1 MADEVIGGVAVQITG
16 DVSQLNAILGNAVS
30 IAGVAGGKVA
40 SAFNTGAA
48 ATSEF
53 SAATET
59 AAAAEGEFAG
69 ATEIANAALGHQ
81 VSQLQA
87 TSGAIRTALGEQSI
101 RAAERFLTMIPGLG
115 AALQVAFPVIGAVAL
130 FEAISRVVGKSED
143 LKAALK
149 EQQTQAEATN
159 KADEELVRT
168 LDRIGVAGIGRQ
180 FGGGAEATAQANLL
194 KAQAQDVGNEILG
207 IESKIRGLKAQTT
220 GKLIGGPSADVVAA
234 QVAAEEEKINQALD
248 KQQGL
253 YAQAGQAALE
263 AGQKRQTEA
272 GQLSSAQIAQQE
284 SVNAHLAALNKA
296 YSDESIEQA
305 HSAVQLQIAA
315 MHDREAAA
323 VSTEAEELRV
333 AQAKEQAITQALAS
347 EVPKR
352 IALIRAG
359 GAAKAAGKSAPEQ
372 ARIGVETQTKVGDY
386 QAEADQKTLAAHA
399 ETAKAQSALD
409 IAQTDR
415 SRQVAEQ
422 LATAW
427 ERSYDAITAAAKK
440 TQDEVDAGVEKQL
453 QTQLRVAEIQD
464 KSAGEVKALQIQG
477 QKIALEAQYGAQVSH
492 TLAQQI
498 DYLQQIAA
506 IDSQINNAKLAG
518 LQADLATAQAAA
530 DDVRDETKI
539 AQLQAQIA
547 ALKQQGPNQQAQVQ
561 RQVADTQAKS
571 GLGPQLG
578 NAAQSGAA
586 SLANALAEG
595 IVKGGKG
602 LGKDI
607 RESLQNIGKQMLGDA
622 IKTGVE
628 DMVIAITGN
637 TIATNVNT
645 LWTQILALAQSLF
658 GFADGTDSAPGGMAL
673 VGEKGP
679 EIVNLPRG
687 SQVIPN
693 HAIKGYA
700 NGTSYSSTAFQTGT
714 TNLHFHVHGMS
725 NPDQFIEHVVRKL
738 PDKLKARSPQFGPYS
753 R

>member
-1 MADEVIGGVAVQITG
+1 MPETIGGVAVQIAG
-16 DVSQLNAILGNAVS
+16 DVSQLNAVLGNAVS

-149 EQQTQAEATN
+149 EQETQAEATN

-180 FGGGAEATAQANLL
+180 FGGAAEATAQANLL

-323 VSTEAEELRV
+323 VATAAEELRM
-333 AQAKEQAITQALAS
+333 AQANEAAITADHRANVQR
-347 EVPKR
+347 R
-352 IALIRAG
+352 IAEIKAG
-359 GAAKAAGKSAPEQ
+359 GAAEAAGKAQPEQ
-372 ARIGVETQTKVGDY
+372 QRIATQTQTKIGDY
-386 QAEADQKTLAAHA
+386 QAEVDAQTLAAHA
-399 ETAKAQSALD
+399 ETAKAQSALN
-409 IAQTDR
+409 IAQADR

-422 LATAW
+422 LATTW

-440 TQDEVDAGVEKQL
+440 TQDEVDAGVERQIAANA
-453 QTQLRVAEIQD
+453 RVMEVQE
-464 KSAGEVKALQIQG
+464 KSAGALNESKIQA
-477 QKIALEAQYGAQVSH
+477 QEIAIEGQYGSEVAH
-492 TLAQQI
+492 TLS
-498 DYLQQIAA
+498 QQIAYMNA
-506 IDSQINNAKLAG
+506 IAALDSQARQAKIAG
-518 LQADLATAQAAA
+518 LQAELQVAETLDEQSRDLVKIATLKGQ
-530 DDVRDETKI
+530 I
-539 AQLQAQIA
+539 AQLSQADA
-547 ALKQQGPNQQAQVQ
+547 NASQQA
-561 RQVADTQAKS
+561 A
-571 GLGPQLG
+571 
-578 NAAQSGAA
+578 NAAAKEALNKSAGGQLAA
-586 SLANALAEG
+586 SINKAPEQLAGALAGG
-595 IVKGGKG
+595 IVDGKNI
-602 LGKDI
+602 GKDI
-607 RESLQNIGKQMLGDA
+607 RESLKGIGKEMLGEVF
-622 IKTGVE
+622 TGL
-628 DMVIAITGN
+628 ITALLGN
-637 TIATNVNT
+637 TISTIANTAGIDLNNT
-645 LWTQILALAQSLF
+645 LLMIKSFL
-658 GFADGTDSAPGGMAL
+658 GFAGGTDSAPGGMAL

-714 TNLHFHVHGMS
+714 TNLHFHAHGMS
-725 NPDQFIEHVVRKL
+725 NPDQFVEHVMRKL

>member
-263 AGQKRQTEA
+263 AGQKHQTEA

-323 VSTEAEELRV
+323 VATAAEELRM
-333 AQAKEQAITQALAS
+333 AQANEAAITADHRANVQR
-347 EVPKR
+347 R
-352 IALIRAG
+352 IAEIKAG
-359 GAAKAAGKSAPEQ
+359 GAAEAAGKAQPEQ
-372 ARIGVETQTKVGDY
+372 QRIATQTQTKIGDY
-386 QAEADQKTLAAHA
+386 QAEVDAQTLAAHA
-399 ETAKAQSALD
+399 ETAKAQSALN
-409 IAQTDR
+409 IAQADR

-422 LATAW
+422 LATTW

-440 TQDEVDAGVEKQL
+440 TQDEVDAGVERQIAANA
-453 QTQLRVAEIQD
+453 RVMEVQE
-464 KSAGEVKALQIQG
+464 KSAGALNESKIQA
-477 QKIALEAQYGAQVSH
+477 QEIAIEGQYGSEVAH
-492 TLAQQI
+492 TLS
-498 DYLQQIAA
+498 QQIAYMNA
-506 IDSQINNAKLAG
+506 IAALDSQARQAKIAG
-518 LQADLATAQAAA
+518 LQAKLQVAETLDEQSRDLVKIATLKGQ
-530 DDVRDETKI
+530 I
-539 AQLQAQIA
+539 AQLSQADA
-547 ALKQQGPNQQAQVQ
+547 NASQQA
-561 RQVADTQAKS
+561 A
-571 GLGPQLG
+571 
-578 NAAQSGAA
+578 NAAAKEALNKSAGGQLAA
-586 SLANALAEG
+586 SINKAPGQLAGALAGG
-595 IVKGGKG
+595 IVDGKNI
-602 LGKDI
+602 GKDI
-607 RESLQNIGKQMLGDA
+607 RESLKGIGKEMLGEVF
-622 IKTGVE
+622 TGL
-628 DMVIAITGN
+628 ITALLGN
-637 TIATNVNT
+637 TISTIANTAGVDLNNT
-645 LWTQILALAQSLF
+645 LLAIKSFL
-658 GFADGTDSAPGGMAL
+658 GFASGTDSAPGGMAL

-700 NGTSYSSTAFQTGT
+700 NGTSYSSTAFQTGS
-714 TNLHFHVHGMS
+714 TNLHFHAHGMS
-725 NPDQFIEHVVRKL
+725 NPDKFIDHVMRKL
-738 PDKLKARSPQFGPYS
+738 PDALKARSSAFSPYS
-753 R
+753 K